1 MRTQHVRRSA
11 DFDGADFASVGRNLG
26 LTISPETF
34 WNTKLNTFEIPCIAE
49 RIESRANCS
58 RLVADSVLIGDPSV
72 WFRIWQRFAASR
84 LELV

>member
-1 MRTQHVRRSA
+1 MTKHVRSA
-11 DFDGADFASVGRNLG
+11 DFDARADFVSVGQNADLN
-26 LTISPETF
+26 ISPETF